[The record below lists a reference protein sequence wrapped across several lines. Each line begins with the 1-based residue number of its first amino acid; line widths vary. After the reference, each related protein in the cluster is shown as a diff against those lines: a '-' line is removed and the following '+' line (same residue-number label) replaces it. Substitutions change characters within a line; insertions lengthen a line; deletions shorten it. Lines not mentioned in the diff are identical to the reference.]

1 MSGKENIIAN
11 IRAKAEA
18 ECAEILN
25 AAQEKAK
32 AIARADEEYCSA
44 AKAETIAKAEK
55 EAKNTMDRY
64 ISVANMDVKKVI
76 LAAKQQSIAN
86 AMSAA
91 EQKILTLST
100 EDYNK
105 FLIDC
110 IERHGETGDCVIFAK
125 ADENRVEKA
134 ISYAKSKGL
143 TTRLDGNFSGGLI
156 LEGKNYDKNL
166 TVAMLLKEY
175 KEFNEAKIAEML
187 IGK

>member
-11 IRAKAEA
+11 ILARAEA
-18 ECAEILN
+18 ESAEIIK
-25 AAQEKAK
+25 AAQDKADAVRK
-32 AIARADEEYCSA
+32 TDEEYCNA

-55 EAKNTMDRY
+55 EAKTTMERY

-76 LAAKQQSIAN
+76 LAAKQESIAK
-86 AMSAA
+86 AMEAA
-91 EQKILTLST
+91 QQKILNLST

-105 FLIDC
+105 FLISC
-110 IERHGETGDCVIFAK
+110 IERHGETGDCVVFAK

-143 TTRLDGNFSGGLI
+143 TTRLDGNFSGGLV
-156 LEGKNYDKNL
+156 LEGKSCDKNL

-175 KEFNEAKIAEML
+175 KEANESKIAEML
-187 IGK
+187 IGQ